1 MSAHSFDEFLNI
13 YNTYFTNDTIVAY
26 DIETTARP
34 IFMEGS
40 EIIGFSIGNKKNGV
54 YACLKSLDF
63 EMPKEDIDKIWEF
76 TKSNIFDKKI
86 LIIHNTMY
94 ERPYTLYCL
103 NYEIKFEQADDTL
116 VMARMLKNPKESAGL
131 KYQAQNYLGYP
142 DWETD
147 LTRYIENFIAFYNR
161 VAIGPKKFEKL
172 WNDIYHTKTSIFKLK
187 ELDTFTALKYA
198 DQLEIDSIVNNLKS
212 VLVDLYNEE
221 EIIHI
226 GKLITN
232 KIIEVYNQGGIKDST
247 IPYNWIPDRVLS
259 KYGAIDSIS
268 TFDLRDYF
276 MDIMDK
282 ESTDKVDLHKGY
294 ENWLEHMYVAYIM
307 ERNGM
312 YWNEEL
318 VKRDEKFLNDQAL
331 KSLKVMLKSPLFQP
345 YIRRVCENKYKPI
358 LLSDYFPEIAES
370 QGYRVDYDRTTDKYT
385 IFYNGKRVAKAY
397 LDSIDV
403 NANVA
408 YRKPYEDT
416 LYDLFNEDVE
426 KATHWEDL
434 KDLYN
439 PSSSNYNWV
448 PRAIL
453 MTPRVQIGAKINKL
467 DVLSTG
473 ELESKKGSFPA
484 IDKKFLD
491 IAELLC
497 NHELEEGGKFTLPEK
512 YGDNWAEKRKE
523 LYDGFCLLFQNY
535 RNQVTVPEIKAVL
548 KEKES
553 LEIES
558 FDDNGMIAIYNAQVV
573 DGIDPDNPD
582 TYDEEFKWMIN
593 FRLFKKTQK
602 LITSYINGSVG
613 RESVTIVDKNEL
625 SSGNTRLTRKRK
637 YFDTDGKISED
648 ETYLLASKWMP
659 NTAETGRWRS
669 AIHTLPWSSPIKRY
683 YSSRFNG
690 GTIICPDYSQ
700 MEVRSLAAISKDK
713 NMLELFSSGKDFH
726 RETACFTGDTKVCL
740 MDGTRPTF
748 EELVKR
754 YPNPDETFWVYSV
767 DDHNNITCGLARY
780 PRITKQSEVV
790 EVLLDNGS
798 TIRCTK
804 EHLFRTRN
812 GYVKAENL
820 KVGESITP
828 LYTKYDD
835 KGYQLYYDLVNKEF
849 KYTHHMSAEINE
861 PNISFS
867 GMVRHHIDFNKKNN
881 SPDNLVKMKY
891 ADHII
896 LHTQNYEQGLGRY
909 IQNLSIEEKQQI
921 RKKAIET
928 RKRNGSSEK
937 DRKAKASRGKK
948 FLSRD
953 GAFLNDPKYEEIR
966 RIRTKKAGESSHKTW
981 MSKTQAE
988 KETFRKMISQ
998 AIRKAKAEE
1007 PFEITSERLKKSA
1020 HKRLVRGWLVRYNNM
1035 FSDPSRSNQDKFI
1048 RNVVQ
1053 KIKEYSEIYL
1063 YTYDQIF
1070 EEFPSL
1076 KTEKVINDLYYNHKV
1091 ISVTPLEGVFKVY
1104 DLTVDTY
1111 HNFAVDTSKENQ
1123 ESAIFVHNCKIYQ
1136 KEEVT
1141 DAERR
1146 FSKAATFSLLY
1157 GSTVSSFANKYC
1169 KGDMTLANKIYGGF
1183 FKAYPEVEDW
1193 VEKRHEEVKK
1203 DHRVSLELS
1212 GRFIRIEPEGNDN
1225 GAIAAMLRK
1234 AQNYPIQ
1241 ATSADLTGCVVYD
1254 LQKFIEDRHMKSLIF
1269 MYVHDSI
1276 EADIYPYEMIEFI
1289 DYLKVLLNEAPK
1301 RRMGL
1306 ISKADVA
1313 LGKSLGHEIGLKEL
1327 EHNEDYTD
1335 CVMTLKGFKDEI
1347 YETVE
1352 NWKLAYKTV
1361 EIYDEEWEEYFVS
1374 VRELFIAKKAYTPT
1388 IGTMRY
1394 KGTCKVHINYYK

>member
-1 MSAHSFDEFLNI
+1 MEFKGVGNQMAELYIVDSGYHAEDRQFPMSGPRGAVLVSLLGSMAILDKTRIGNLFSQDVIADMSLCPNLKVIVGVGSEIINKFIVTSKSIENVSGTVFKIKFNGKECYFIPLTDPSNLIINISDQKAALKFSQDLYKAAQILNGEYRDILAEKNVMSAHSFDEFLNI

-76 TKSNIFDKKI
+76 TKSNIFDKKR

-116 VMARMLKNPKESAGL
+116 VMTRMLKNPKESAGL
-131 KYQAQNYLGYP
+131 KYQAQTYLGYP

-172 WNDIYHTKTSIFKLK
+172 WNDIYHNETSIFKLK
-187 ELDTFTALKYA
+187 ELGTFADLKYA
-198 DQLEIDSIVNNLKS
+198 DQLEIDSIVDNLKS

-232 KIIEVYNQGGIKDST
+232 KIIEVYDQGGIKDST

-268 TFDLRDYF
+268 TFDLRDYC

-318 VKRDEKFLNDQAL
+318 VKKDEKFLNDQAL

-345 YIRRVCENKYKPI
+345 YIRRVCEDKYKPI

-370 QGYRVDYDRTTDKYT
+370 QGYRVDYDRTTGKYT

-403 NANVA
+403 NANAA

-467 DVLSTG
+467 DVLGTG
-473 ELESKKGSFPA
+473 ELESKKDSFPA

-523 LYDGFCLLFQNY
+523 LYDGFCLLYQNY
-535 RNQVTVPEIKAVL
+535 KNQVTVPEIKAVL

-637 YFDTDGKISED
+637 YFDTEGKISEG

-726 RETACFTGDTKVCL
+726 KETA
-740 MDGTRPTF
+740 
-748 EELVKR
+748 
-754 YPNPDETFWVYSV
+754 
-767 DDHNNITCGLARY
+767 
-780 PRITKQSEVV
+780 
-790 EVLLDNGS
+790 
-798 TIRCTK
+798 
-804 EHLFRTRN
+804 
-812 GYVKAENL
+812 
-820 KVGESITP
+820 
-828 LYTKYDD
+828 
-835 KGYQLYYDLVNKEF
+835 
-849 KYTHHMSAEINE
+849 
-861 PNISFS
+861 
-867 GMVRHHIDFNKKNN
+867 
-881 SPDNLVKMKY
+881 
-891 ADHII
+891 
-896 LHTQNYEQGLGRY
+896 
-909 IQNLSIEEKQQI
+909 
-921 RKKAIET
+921 
-928 RKRNGSSEK
+928 
-937 DRKAKASRGKK
+937 
-948 FLSRD
+948 
-953 GAFLNDPKYEEIR
+953 
-966 RIRTKKAGESSHKTW
+966 
-981 MSKTQAE
+981 
-988 KETFRKMISQ
+988 
-998 AIRKAKAEE
+998 
-1007 PFEITSERLKKSA
+1007 KS
-1020 HKRLVRGWLVRYNNM
+1020 
-1035 FSDPSRSNQDKFI
+1035 
-1048 RNVVQ
+1048 
-1053 KIKEYSEIYL
+1053 
-1063 YTYDQIF
+1063 
-1070 EEFPSL
+1070 
-1076 KTEKVINDLYYNHKV
+1076 
-1091 ISVTPLEGVFKVY
+1091 
-1104 DLTVDTY
+1104 
-1111 HNFAVDTSKENQ
+1111 
-1123 ESAIFVHNCKIYQ
+1123 IYQ

-1313 LGKSLGHEIGLKEL
+1313 LGKSLGHEIDLKEL

-1335 CVMTLKGFKDEI
+1335 CVMTLKGFQDEI